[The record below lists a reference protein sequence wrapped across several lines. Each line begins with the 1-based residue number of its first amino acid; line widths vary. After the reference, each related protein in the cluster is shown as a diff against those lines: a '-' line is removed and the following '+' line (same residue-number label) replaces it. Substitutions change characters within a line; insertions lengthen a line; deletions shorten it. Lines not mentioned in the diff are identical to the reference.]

1 MAQTTAIPVLT
12 TQVDQLAVRI
22 YADRTAMGAAAG
34 ADVVAALRERLAR
47 QERVRM
53 IFAAAPSQ
61 NETLAALGAAE
72 GIDWSRVTALH
83 MDEYLGL
90 PAGAPERFGS
100 YLREHLFDRVRPGE
114 VAFIAPQ
121 EIADDDDAAAEAECA
136 RYAALV
142 RAAPVDIVCLG
153 IGENG
158 HIAFNDPPV
167 ADFTDPAIIKPVEL
181 DAACRQQQVND
192 GCFPNLAAVPR
203 RALTLTIPA
212 LCSGAQL
219 FCSVPGPTK
228 RAAVRATLTGPIA
241 TTCPASILR
250 RHLACIL
257 YTDAAGYGDVAAL

>member
-1 MAQTTAIPVLT
+1 MSQTTAIPVLT
-12 TQVDQLAVRI
+12 TQVDQLAVRV
-22 YADRTAMGAAAG
+22 YADRAAMGAAAG

-61 NETLAALGAAE
+61 NETLAALGAAAD
-72 GIDWSRVTALH
+72 IDWSRVTALH

-100 YLREHLFDRVRPGE
+100 YLREHLFDRVQPGE

-167 ADFTDPAIIKPVEL
+167 ANFADPRIIKPVEL

-192 GCFPNLAAVPR
+192 GCFPKLAAVPR

-212 LCSGAQL
+212 LYSGAQL

-228 RAAVRATLTGPIA
+228 RAAVRATLTGAIA

-250 RHLACIL
+250 RHPACTL
-257 YTDAAGYGDVAAL
+257 YTDAAGYGDVVAL